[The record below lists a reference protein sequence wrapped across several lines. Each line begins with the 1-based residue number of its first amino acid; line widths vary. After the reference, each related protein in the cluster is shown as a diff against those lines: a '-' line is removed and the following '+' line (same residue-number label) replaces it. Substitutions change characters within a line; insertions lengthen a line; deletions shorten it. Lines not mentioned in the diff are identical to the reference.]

1 MTMTGLDKVNLGL
14 WILIGAAGIA
24 FIVILA
30 SKAREPAIA
39 PRPDTVFVRDI
50 VESKARA
57 ETTRMVVS
65 KVKTLIDTLP
75 GDTVFVPKETIRE
88 VLVECESCAAKLE
101 RLAFICDSVRKVDR
115 DSIARL
121 NRRIAQ
127 LEKHRTYAAV
137 GGLLAGGFVACR

>member
-1 MTMTGLDKVNLGL
+1 MKLSHVVL
-14 WILIGAAGIA
+14 LIVALAAAVFVFGGK
-24 FIVILA
+24 LERRTA
-30 SKAREPAIA
+30 SAK
-39 PRPDTVFVRDI
+39 PDTVFVREI

-57 ETTRMVVS
+57 ETTRLVVN

-127 LEKHRTYAAV
+127 LEKHRTYAAA